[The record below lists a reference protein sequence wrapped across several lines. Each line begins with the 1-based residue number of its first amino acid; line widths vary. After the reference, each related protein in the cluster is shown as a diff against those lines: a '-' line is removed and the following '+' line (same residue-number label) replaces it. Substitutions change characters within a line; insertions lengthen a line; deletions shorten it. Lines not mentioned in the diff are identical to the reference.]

1 MPSSRPTADLC
12 ARKTNERSRGLVALE
27 SAVSRMRGEPAIV
40 VFSLTLV
47 AICVDYALAPA
58 LNVWNPAL
66 SCGFLLLLLLRRGSS
81 HPPCGAMATTPAIA
95 RKKPRILL
103 FFLIHLTAVGIFRLL
118 PSPIANLQHGGIAE
132 IAFAAAKYLIPLPTI
147 LLLTRA
153 EWRRFEKLYRAEWV
167 ASSIL
172 LFTFFPY
179 RLFSFIWPWYSRLL
193 GRLVYA
199 AAQPLVSGLAYI
211 PWPAPTLL
219 GPRLDVTIDFSCNG
233 LQGVKLFQII
243 FAIIL
248 VLDWTL
254 LNRKRALSGY
264 FAGLAMMLAA
274 NAARI
279 VLLVALGNHISPDLI
294 LRYHVGAGWIFF
306 AGAFLAYLLLAYNW
320 LVAPAHAFD
329 RLKST
334 S

>member
-1 MPSSRPTADLC
+1 
-12 ARKTNERSRGLVALE
+12 
-27 SAVSRMRGEPAIV
+27 MRGEPAIV
-40 VFSLTLV
+40 VFSLALL

-66 SCGFLLLLLLRRGSS
+66 FCGFLLLLLLRRVSS
-81 HPPCGAMATTPAIA
+81 HSPRGVTAGTPGIA
-95 RKKPRILL
+95 RKKPRILV
-103 FFLIHLTAVGIFRLL
+103 FFLLHLAAVIVFRWS
-118 PSPIANLQHGGIAE
+118 PSSMANLQHGRIAE
-132 IAFAAAKYLIPLPTI
+132 IAFAAAKYLVLLPTI
-147 LLLTRA
+147 LLLPRA
-153 EWRRFEKLYRAEWV
+153 EWRRLEKLYRAEWI

-179 RLFSFIWPWYSRLL
+179 RLFSLIWPWYSRLL

-199 AAQPLVSGLAYI
+199 AAQPLVSGLAYV

-254 LNRKRALSGY
+254 LNRRRALSGY

-274 NAARI
+274 NAVRI

-320 LVAPAHAFD
+320 LVDPCSGFD
-329 RLKST
+329 G
-334 S
+334 